1 MRWQDR
7 SHQPAPYPF
16 YFISPPR
23 LSVTIL
29 DLAALPYQIASRR
42 RHLGNVPF
50 QHLVPELSLI
60 YSIRLS
66 SKSVVIFASYSCEI
80 RDLRAV
86 FSMLDMLTYPFYL
99 LSKPNSPFSL
109 IHTAR
114 LLHNTCGVEFFC
126 TKVKLIFELW
136 VQLYINYINDTQKPF
151 QINTAG

>member
-1 MRWQDR
+1 MRRQDR

-16 YFISPPR
+16 YFIPLTR
-23 LSVTIL
+23 LNVTIL
-29 DLAALPYQIASRR
+29 DLAASPYQIASRR

-86 FSMLDMLTYPFYL
+86 FSMLDMLTYQFYL
-99 LSKPNSPFSL
+99 LSKPNRPFFFLFIVHNL
-109 IHTAR
+109 I
-114 LLHNTCGVEFFC
+114 L
-126 TKVKLIFELW
+126 
-136 VQLYINYINDTQKPF
+136 NYVL
-151 QINTAG
+151 QILCKGKANIPI